1 MVNIETNFNSDQYS
15 DVNSDG
21 TTDVNGLV
29 SSKSIS
35 VQLPQGITLS
45 DLHTEYKKNKRRGTD
60 LNAYFV
66 GRLVQYNQFKRK
78 PINDYVPMN
87 SKVLRDVFGGN
98 YAKYIKALI
107 TQNIIEEY
115 SRPTEIKLHDGTIW
129 KHNGTFSKALGIS
142 KKYRLLT
149 DAETPLRSYKI
160 TDKALVRKINDVR
173 IKKIQYLLKN
183 NPTARKVYESLK
195 KVSIDF
201 DGALAFIKEEYH
213 FEEQIVWAK
222 KFINRPNH
230 SAKTLKKFIR
240 DMLSANTK
248 KEKRNL
254 LIKNGLGTA
263 TAKKMKRS
271 LDPRKADTK
280 RTIIR
285 EQKRYYDTLAEDVYK
300 VIKSYTQFQSRYR
313 WIKVIDAIQKG
324 NHSLI
329 SMSHDKYSGRIY
341 HTFTLTARN
350 IRPFMKLDN
359 SALIEF
365 DGANAQ
371 WMCFIKLCN
380 ILCQSSFYDKIIED
394 YGINNQI
401 RTNNNNHTSGVYLS
415 MLHNFFQGKE
425 EQLEKELYKLNGYL
439 TTNKLRKMVVDAE
452 LKRGV
457 QITDKQAKIS
467 LISNVL
473 FGNVNLKGYNQ
484 FKSVQAFKNEFP
496 LLMQIIK
503 KLKTEWI
510 NESKY
515 GYKAKDIYGRSLKY
529 KAFPRLLQRMESD
542 VFVKGMQDAQCDF
555 LTLHDAIVTNSK
567 GAVEVKKRLEKIIDY
582 DGSNIKLKYKV
593 YEESI

>member
-1 MVNIETNFNSDQYS
+1 MVNIETNFNSDQHS
-15 DVNSDG
+15 DVKSDG
-21 TTDVNGLV
+21 TGDVNGLV

-35 VQLPQGITLS
+35 VQLPQGIVLS

-66 GRLVQYNQFKRK
+66 GRLVQHNQFKRK

-98 YAKYIKALI
+98 YAKYIKVLI
-107 TQNIIEEY
+107 KQNIIEEY
-115 SRPTEIKLHDGTIW
+115 SRPTEIKLHDGTVW

-213 FEEQIVWAK
+213 FDEQIVWAK
-222 KFINRPNH
+222 KFIKRPNH

-248 KEKRNL
+248 EDKRNL
-254 LIKNGLGTA
+254 LIKNGLGSA
-263 TAKKMKRS
+263 TAKKI
-271 LDPRKADTK
+271 PT
-280 RTIIR
+280 IR
-285 EQKRYYDTLAEDVYK
+285 EQKKYYDTLAGDVYK

-394 YGINNQI
+394 YGINNHK
-401 RTNNNNHTSGVYLS
+401 RTNNNNTTTGVYLS

-439 TTNKLRKMVVDAE
+439 TTNKLRQMVVDAE

-457 QITDKQAKIS
+457 EITDKQAKIA

-484 FKSVQAFKNEFP
+484 FKSVQAFKSEFP
-496 LLMQIIK
+496 LLSLIIK
-503 KLKTEWI
+503 RLKTEWI

-567 GAVEVKKRLEKIIDY
+567 GAVEVKKKLEKIIDY

-593 YEESI
+593 YEENI

>member
-1 MVNIETNFNSDQYS
+1 MVNIETNFNSDQHS
-15 DVNSDG
+15 DVKSDG
-21 TTDVNGLV
+21 TGDVNGLV

-35 VQLPQGITLS
+35 VQLPQGIVLS

-66 GRLVQYNQFKRK
+66 GRLVHHNQFKRK

-98 YAKYIKALI
+98 YAKYIKVLI
-107 TQNIIEEY
+107 KQNIIEEY
-115 SRPTEIKLHDGTIW
+115 SRPTEIKLHDGTVW

-173 IKKIQYLLKN
+173 IKKIQ
-183 NPTARKVYESLK
+183 T
-195 KVSIDF
+195 
-201 DGALAFIKEEYH
+201 
-213 FEEQIVWAK
+213 
-222 KFINRPNH
+222 
-230 SAKTLKKFIR
+230 
-240 DMLSANTK
+240 
-248 KEKRNL
+248 
-254 LIKNGLGTA
+254 
-263 TAKKMKRS
+263 
-271 LDPRKADTK
+271 
-280 RTIIR
+280 IR
-285 EQKRYYDTLAEDVYK
+285 EQKKYYDTLAGDVYK

-329 SMSHDKYSGRIY
+329 SISHDKYSGRIY

-359 SALIEF
+359 SALVEF

-394 YGINNQI
+394 YGINNHK
-401 RTNNNNHTSGVYLS
+401 RTNNNNTTTGVYLS

-439 TTNKLRKMVVDAE
+439 TTNKLRQMVVDAE

-457 QITDKQAKIS
+457 EITDKQAKIA

-484 FKSVQAFKNEFP
+484 FKSVQAFKSEFP
-496 LLMQIIK
+496 LLSLIIK
-503 KLKTEWI
+503 RLKTEWI

-567 GAVEVKKRLEKIIDY
+567 GAVEVKKKLEKIIDY

-593 YEESI
+593 YEENI

>member
-1 MVNIETNFNSDQYS
+1 
-15 DVNSDG
+15 
-21 TTDVNGLV
+21 
-29 SSKSIS
+29 
-35 VQLPQGITLS
+35 
-45 DLHTEYKKNKRRGTD
+45 
-60 LNAYFV
+60 
-66 GRLVQYNQFKRK
+66 
-78 PINDYVPMN
+78 
-87 SKVLRDVFGGN
+87 
-98 YAKYIKALI
+98 
-107 TQNIIEEY
+107 
-115 SRPTEIKLHDGTIW
+115 
-129 KHNGTFSKALGIS
+129 
-142 KKYRLLT
+142 
-149 DAETPLRSYKI
+149 
-160 TDKALVRKINDVR
+160 
-173 IKKIQYLLKN
+173 
-183 NPTARKVYESLK
+183 
-195 KVSIDF
+195 
-201 DGALAFIKEEYH
+201 
-213 FEEQIVWAK
+213 
-222 KFINRPNH
+222 
-230 SAKTLKKFIR
+230 
-240 DMLSANTK
+240 
-248 KEKRNL
+248 
-254 LIKNGLGTA
+254 
-263 TAKKMKRS
+263 
-271 LDPRKADTK
+271 
-280 RTIIR
+280 
-285 EQKRYYDTLAEDVYK
+285 
-300 VIKSYTQFQSRYR
+300 
-313 WIKVIDAIQKG
+313 
-324 NHSLI
+324 
-329 SMSHDKYSGRIY
+329 MSHDKYSGRIY

-555 LTLHDAIVTNSK
+555 LTLHDAIVTNNK

>member
-1 MVNIETNFNSDQYS
+1 
-15 DVNSDG
+15 
-21 TTDVNGLV
+21 
-29 SSKSIS
+29 
-35 VQLPQGITLS
+35 
-45 DLHTEYKKNKRRGTD
+45 
-60 LNAYFV
+60 
-66 GRLVQYNQFKRK
+66 
-78 PINDYVPMN
+78 
-87 SKVLRDVFGGN
+87 VFGGN
-98 YAKYIKALI
+98 YAKYIKVLI
-107 TQNIIEEY
+107 KQNIIEEY
-115 SRPTEIKLHDGTIW
+115 SRPTEIKLHDGTVW

-213 FEEQIVWAK
+213 FDEQIVWAK
-222 KFINRPNH
+222 KFIKRPNH

-248 KEKRNL
+248 EDKRNL
-254 LIKNGLGTA
+254 LIKNRLGAA
-263 TAKKMKRS
+263 TAKKI
-271 LDPRKADTK
+271 LT
-280 RTIIR
+280 IR
-285 EQKRYYDTLAEDVYK
+285 EQKKYYDTLAGDVYK

-359 SALIEF
+359 SALVEF

-394 YGINNQI
+394 YGINNHK
-401 RTNNNNHTSGVYLS
+401 RTNNNNTTTGVYLS

-439 TTNKLRKMVVDAE
+439 TTNKLRQMVVDAE

-457 QITDKQAKIS
+457 EITDKQAKIA

-484 FKSVQAFKNEFP
+484 FKSVQAFKSEFP
-496 LLMQIIK
+496 LLSLIIK
-503 KLKTEWI
+503 RLKTEWI

-567 GAVEVKKRLEKIIDY
+567 GAVEVKKKLEKIIDY

-593 YEESI
+593 YEENI